1 MAISRGGALRSI
13 LFGSVAVLSI
23 NAAAAAQQ
31 SANISLQEQPLSDAL
46 RSVAQKTGESILFT
60 PESVDGL
67 KAPAISGEMDAKQAV
82 SMLTRGT
89 DLEVV
94 PDGNNGLIVRRPF
107 TRRAVEQVP
116 ASPGGGATPPVE
128 SVVVNGFKASLEKAL
143 DMKRD
148 ALGSTDSIL
157 AEDIAKFPDLNL
169 SESIQRIPGVALSR
183 DEGEGKEIQ
192 VRGLSSTFTRVRI
205 NGMEAMST
213 VGAEDS
219 QGGTNRGRAFDFNV
233 FASDLFSGITVHK
246 SASADIEEGSLGAT
260 VDLTTAHPFD
270 HQGFTFALSGQAGYA
285 DQGGQ
290 FNPRVTA
297 LVSDTFMGGRL
308 GILFSAAFQSRNTLQ
323 LGFDTTR
330 FENDNTQQNTGHT
343 PPLIAG
349 CATVTGAQFNCTAT
363 QRFGSVAY
371 NGTPLAGTLATQ
383 TFVAASGGLPNRQ
396 TAGAAV
402 GGLPNNYDVVNEA
415 FGPRF
420 PRYDYIPNHEKRM
433 GFTNSIQYQPDDATL
448 ITLDL
453 LAADFAVV
461 RQEDYIEANSLSLN
475 QAAVTN
481 SAPAGTPALL
491 ATTLGRGAVN
501 VLSYN
506 LNPVTNN
513 LDAITAT
520 NVGLRSEHR
529 IDHLDTRFGQ
539 ATLDVAHTFS
549 EDFKVHGLFGWSE
562 SHHNNPI
569 QTTLT
574 MDYNCTAATATGGN
588 VANCP
593 GGVAG
598 GAGSVAAP
606 FSYDFTQNN
615 KTPGLSFGNV
625 DPTSANGWFL
635 SQIRERTAGVYNSF
649 RTVTLDATYNPL
661 NWLTLQAGVDFRNY
675 GNRQAMTSRSNGANT
690 SLDSYI
696 PAAIENTPLSQ
707 YTQLV
712 TIPGALPAGVARSYL
727 VPDVNKA
734 NALFNIFDPT
744 AFPAVLSSSAGAC
757 ATAPGCGAFLQ
768 GTAAFG
774 SSNGTVREDDTG
786 AWFEIGWDAKFYG
799 VPFRGNVGGRYVETD
814 TDSVGVAFNS
824 TTKIFQQTEVKNSY
838 HDFLP
843 SLNVVLEPS
852 DNFLIRVNGSYVI
865 TRPSLT
871 ALLPGVSITQSGAN
885 PVSVS
890 TGNPNLAPY
899 RAKTADL
906 SFEWYYEKGAL
917 LSFAFFYKHL
927 DDIEVSQNL
936 FGPFATNPLGIPSS
950 VLQSFCGGAFTST
963 CNDTNT
969 NTTYTT
975 NVTQKGGP
983 LYGTEIDWQQP
994 FDFLPHPFDSFG
1006 VLGNVSFIQA
1016 RQNYILVPATATTAA
1031 ITTQGD
1037 LQGLSRTTYN
1047 ATFYY
1052 DDSVFQAR
1060 LSGAFRSKFLVAP
1073 GPTSGLSGNDSQYQ
1087 ASTFNLDA
1095 STSYKIDDNFT
1106 VDFQAI
1112 NLTNQALY
1120 QYLDTVGQRP
1130 LVYYT
1135 TGREYFMGA
1144 RYTY

>member
-1 MAISRGGALRSI
+1 MKMSRWGALRSVM
-13 LFGSVAVLSI
+13 FGSVAVLSI
-23 NAAAAAQQ
+23 NAAAAAQDTKL
-31 SANISLQEQPLSDAL
+31 SIQEQPMSDAL

-60 PESVDGL
+60 PESVEGL
-67 KAPAISGEMDAKQAV
+67 RAPAISGDMDAQQAV
-82 SMLTRGT
+82 SLLTRGT

-94 PDGNNGLIVRRPF
+94 SDGSNGLIVRRPF
-107 TRRAVEQVP
+107 MRRAVDQVP
-116 ASPGGGATPPVE
+116 QTVGGGMAAPVE
-128 SVVVNGFKASLEKAL
+128 SVVVNGFKASLERAL
-143 DMKRD
+143 DKKRD
-148 ALGSTDSIL
+148 ALDSSDSIL

-169 SESIQRIPGVALSR
+169 SESIQRIPGVALAR
-183 DEGEGKEIQ
+183 DEGEGREIQ
-192 VRGLSSTFTRVRI
+192 VRGLNSTFTRVRI

-213 VGAEDS
+213 VGGEDS
-219 QGGTNRGRAFDFNV
+219 QAGTNRGRAFDFNV

-246 SASADIEEGSLGAT
+246 SASADLEEGSLGAT

-270 HQGFTFALSGQAGYA
+270 HQGFTLALSGQAGYA
-285 DQGGQ
+285 DQGGE
-290 FNPRVTA
+290 FNPRFTG
-297 LVSDTFMGGRL
+297 LVSDTFMGGKL
-308 GILFSAAFQSRNTLQ
+308 GILFSAAFDSRNTLQ

-330 FENDNTQQNTGHT
+330 FENDNTQQNAGHT
-343 PPLIAG
+343 PPLVAG

-371 NGTPLAGTLATQ
+371 NGTPLPGTQPTQ

-420 PRYDYIPNHEKRM
+420 PRYDYIPNHEKRL

-453 LAADFAVV
+453 MAADFAVV
-461 RQEDYIEANSLSLN
+461 RQEEYLEANSLSLN
-475 QAAVTN
+475 QAAATN
-481 SAPAGTPALL
+481 SAPTGTPALL

-501 VLSYN
+501 ILSYT
-506 LNPVTNN
+506 LNPATNN
-513 LDAITAT
+513 LDAITAS
-520 NVGLRSEHR
+520 NVGLRAEHR
-529 IDHLDTRFGQ
+529 LDHLDTRFGQ
-539 ATLDVAHTFS
+539 ATLDASHTFS
-549 EDFKVHGLFGWSE
+549 DDFKVHGLTGWSE

-574 MDYNCTAATATGGN
+574 MDYNCTAATATGGST
-588 VANCP
+588 ANCP

-598 GAGSVAAP
+598 GAGSVAQP
-606 FSYDFTQNN
+606 FSYDFTQS
-615 KTPGLSFGNV
+615 TRSPGLNFGNV

-635 SQIRERTAGVYNSF
+635 SQIRERTAAVYNSF
-649 RTVTLDATYNPL
+649 RTVTIDATYTPT
-661 NWLTLQAGVDFRNY
+661 NWLTLQGGADFRNF

-696 PAAIENTPLSQ
+696 PASIENTPLSQ

-712 TIPGALPAGVARSYL
+712 TLPGNYPAGVATSYL
-727 VPDVNKA
+727 VPDLNKA
-734 NALFNIFDPT
+734 NQLFNIFDPT
-744 AFPAVLSSSAGAC
+744 VFPAVLSSSAGAC

-768 GTAAFG
+768 GPAAFG
-774 SSNGTVREDDTG
+774 SSNGTVRENDTG
-786 AWFEIGWDAKFYG
+786 FWLEAGWNTSFYG
-799 VPFRGNVGGRYVETD
+799 VPFRGNVGGRYVETS
-814 TDSVGVAFNS
+814 TDSQGIAFNS
-824 TTKIFQQTEVKNSY
+824 TTKTFQSAEVKHDY

-843 SLNVVLEPS
+843 SFNAVLEPA
-852 DNFLIRVNGSYVI
+852 DNFLIRLNGSYVM
-865 TRPSLT
+865 TRPNLT
-871 ALLPGVSITQSGAN
+871 ALLPGVSISQSGAN
-885 PVSVS
+885 PVSVT
-890 TGNPNLAPY
+890 TGNPNLAPF

-906 SFEWYYEKGAL
+906 SFEWYYHKGAL

-936 FGPFATNPLGIPSS
+936 FGPFSANPLGIPSS
-950 VLQSFCGGAFTST
+950 VLLSFCGGAFTPT

-975 NVTQKGGP
+975 TVTQKGGP

-1006 VLGNVSFIQA
+1006 FLGNVSFIQA

-1037 LQGLSRTTYN
+1037 LTGLSRTTYN
-1047 ATFYY
+1047 ATLYY
-1052 DDSVFQAR
+1052 DDSIFEAR
-1060 LSGAFRSKFLVAP
+1060 ISAAFRSKFLVAP

-1087 ASTFNLDA
+1087 AATFNLDA

-1106 VDFQAI
+1106 VDVQAI
-1112 NLTNQALY
+1112 NLTDQGLY
-1120 QYLDTVGQRP
+1120 QYLDTVGQRQ

-1135 TGREYFMGA
+1135 TGREYFMGL
-1144 RYTY
+1144 RYNY

>member
-1 MAISRGGALRSI
+1 MVTSCLRALRPI
-13 LFGSVAVLSI
+13 LFGGVAILSI
-23 NAAAAAQQ
+23 NAAAAAAQDAQ
-31 SANISLQEQPLSDAL
+31 LSLQEQPLSDAL
-46 RSVAQKTGESILFT
+46 RNVAQKTGESILFT

-67 KAPAISGEMDAKQAV
+67 RAPAISGQMNAQQAV
-82 SMLTRGT
+82 TMLTRGT

-94 PDGNNGLIVRRPF
+94 SDGANGLIVRRPF
-107 TRRAVEQVP
+107 MRRAVEQVP
-116 ASPGGGATPPVE
+116 STVGGGSAPVE
-128 SVVVNGFKASLEKAL
+128 SVVVSGFKASLEKAL
-143 DMKRD
+143 DMKRN
-148 ALGSTDSIL
+148 ALGSSDSIL

-183 DEGEGKEIQ
+183 DEGEGREIQ
-192 VRGLSSTFTRVRI
+192 VRGLNSTFTRVRI

-213 VGAEDS
+213 VGGEDS

-246 SASADIEEGSLGAT
+246 SASAGIEEGSLGAT

-290 FNPRVTA
+290 FNPRFTT
-297 LVSDTFMGGRL
+297 LVSDTFMGGKL
-308 GILFSAAFQSRNTLQ
+308 GVLFSAAFQSRNTLQ

-330 FENDNTQQNTGHT
+330 FENDNTQQVAGHT
-343 PPLIAG
+343 PPLVAG
-349 CATVTGAQFNCTAT
+349 CATVAGAQFNCTAT

-371 NGTPLAGTLATQ
+371 NGTPLPGTLSPQ
-383 TFVAASGGLPNRQ
+383 TFVAAGGGLPNRQ
-396 TAGAAV
+396 TTGAAV

-420 PRYDYIPNHEKRM
+420 PRYDYIPNHEIRM
-433 GFTNSIQYQPDDATL
+433 GFTNSIQFQPDDATL
-448 ITLDL
+448 VTLDL
-453 LAADFAVV
+453 LAADFSVV
-461 RQEDYIEANSLSLN
+461 RQEEYLEANSLSLN
-475 QAAVTN
+475 QNATN

-491 ATTLGRGAVN
+491 APTLGRGAIN
-501 VLSYN
+501 ILSYS
-506 LNPVTNN
+506 LNPLTNN
-513 LDAITAT
+513 LDAITAS

-539 ATLDVAHTFS
+539 ATLDVSHTFS
-549 EDFKVHGLFGWSE
+549 EDFKVHGLAGWSE

-588 VANCP
+588 AANCA

-598 GAGSVAAP
+598 GAGSVAQP
-606 FSYDFTQNN
+606 FSYDFTQSN
-615 KTPGLSFGNV
+615 KTPGLNFGNV
-625 DPTSANGWFL
+625 DPTSTNGWFL
-635 SQIRERTAGVYNSF
+635 SQIRERTAGVFNSF
-649 RTVTLDATYNPL
+649 RTVTLDATYTPL
-661 NWLTLQAGVDFRNY
+661 SWLTLQGGVDIRNY
-675 GNRQAMTSRSNGANT
+675 GNRQSMTSRSNGANT

-696 PAAIENTPLSQ
+696 PSSIENTPLSQ

-712 TIPGALPAGVARSYL
+712 TLPGDYPAGVATRYL
-727 VPDVNKA
+727 VPDLNKA
-734 NALFNIFDPT
+734 NQLFNIWDQT
-744 AFPAVLSSSAGAC
+744 VFPAVLSSSAGAC
-757 ATAPGCGAFLQ
+757 TTAPGCGAFLQ
-768 GTAAFG
+768 GPAAFG
-774 SSNGTVREDDTG
+774 SSNGTVREGDTG
-786 AWFEIGWDAKFYG
+786 FWFEAGWDALFYG
-799 VPFRGNVGGRYVETD
+799 VPFRGNIGVRYVETE
-814 TDSVGVAFNS
+814 TDAQGIAFNT
-824 TTKIFQQTEVKNSY
+824 TTKTFQQTEVKNTY
-838 HDFLP
+838 HDVLP
-843 SLNVVLEPS
+843 SLNAVLEPV
-852 DNFLIRVNGSYVI
+852 DNFLIRLNASYVM
-865 TRPSLT
+865 TRPGLT

-906 SFEWYYEKGAL
+906 SFEWYYHKGAL

-927 DDIEVSQNL
+927 DVIEVSQNL

-950 VLQSFCGGAFTST
+950 TLLSFCGGSFTPT

-975 NVTQKGGP
+975 TTTQKGGP

-994 FDFLPHPFDSFG
+994 FDFLPQPFDNFG
-1006 VLGNVSFIQA
+1006 FLGNVSFIQA
-1016 RQNYILVPATATTAA
+1016 RQNYVLVPATATTAA

-1052 DDSVFQAR
+1052 DDSIFQAR
-1060 LSGAFRSKFLVAP
+1060 LSGAFRSKFLVTP
-1073 GPTSGLSGNDSQYQ
+1073 GPTSGLSANDSQYQ

-1095 STSYKIDDNFT
+1095 SSSYKIDDNFT
-1106 VDFQAI
+1106 VDIQAI
-1112 NLTNQALY
+1112 NLTDQALF
-1120 QYLDTVGQRP
+1120 QYLDTVGHRP

-1135 TGREYFMGA
+1135 TGREYFMGV
-1144 RYTY
+1144 RYNY